1 MIVYDYDSP
10 DIDLKQELQR
20 STLQNYKYITKP
32 GKYSRVESFS
42 EAIQS
47 ILNPEAI
54 FVTIDLHLD
63 IGSQMVNDI
72 RKVSG
77 LIG

>member
-1 MIVYDYDSP
+1 M
-10 DIDLKQELQR
+10 
-20 STLQNYKYITKP
+20 
-32 GKYSRVESFS
+32 ESFI

-63 IGSQMVNDI
+63 IGSQMVNDL
-72 RKVSG
+72 RKVSEP
-77 LIG
+77 IG